1 MSIQKFQIY
10 TKPFKNKIVNHL
22 PLTVQIKH
30 KTVKLEMF
38 AFILIKPLLQEVGI
52 EPTKHD
58 Y

>member
-1 MSIQKFQIY
+1 M
-10 TKPFKNKIVNHL
+10 VDDL
-22 PLTVQIKH
+22 PMTVHKKH

-58 Y
+58 FWS